1 MKAKGTKM
9 EDIRIGN
16 LEYLAN
22 TDEIVL
28 WYPNEFYRAQER
40 LARDGYRRLPDGSM
54 SKDGVVTVNF
64 SCFEHKFHCYTVAD
78 VDWHNGHNEFDVRSI
93 GTRAFDL
100 ESKDFADFKD
110 ILREIEK
117 QNNSEIH

>member
-1 MKAKGTKM
+1 M
-9 EDIRIGN
+9 ENIKIGN
-16 LEYLAN
+16 LEYQAK
-22 TDEIVL
+22 DDSIVF
-28 WYPNEFYRAQER
+28 WYPNEYYNAQKR
-40 LARDGYRRLPDGSM
+40 LEKDGYVKLPDGSM
-54 SKDGVVTVNF
+54 SKKGVMTVNF
-64 SCFEHKFHCYTVAD
+64 SCFENKFLCYTVAD

-117 QNNSEIH
+117 QNNSELH